1 MTSPWLLLLL
11 SIKCFLLF
19 IDGPTSNIRSCRSRS
34 SPHLSR
40 AIRCCW
46 RWVRLL
52 NRVLTNSSTISTSSG
67 SNIFCSTWRSPIS
80 SLSHWIS
87 SLKKR
92 VGQIMDALFQWH
104 WKRCRMYP
112 TVNTTVQLVS
122 IVKIHI
128 EITGS

>member
-34 SPHLSR
+34 SPHLSQ

-67 SNIFCSTWRSPIS
+67 SNIFCSTWRNPIS

-112 TVNTTVQLVS
+112 TVNTTVHLVS
-122 IVKIHI
+122 IIKIHI